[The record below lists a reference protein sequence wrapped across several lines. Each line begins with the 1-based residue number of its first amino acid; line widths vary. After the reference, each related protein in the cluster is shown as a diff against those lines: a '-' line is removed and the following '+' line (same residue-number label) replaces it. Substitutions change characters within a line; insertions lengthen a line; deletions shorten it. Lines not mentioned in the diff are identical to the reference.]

1 MPGSDQN
8 STGLSSDM
16 RLQNAEERLARAVDR
31 LESALASAKQA
42 TPEKTLDPAL
52 ADELSRLQTENGE
65 LRTLVGRATTT
76 LDGTI
81 AKLKTQLQG

>member
-8 STGLSSDM
+8 STGLNSDV
-16 RLQNAEERLARAVDR
+16 RLQNAEERLALAVDR

-52 ADELSRLQTENGE
+52 VDELSRLQTENGE
-65 LRTLVGRATTT
+65 LRTLVGRATST